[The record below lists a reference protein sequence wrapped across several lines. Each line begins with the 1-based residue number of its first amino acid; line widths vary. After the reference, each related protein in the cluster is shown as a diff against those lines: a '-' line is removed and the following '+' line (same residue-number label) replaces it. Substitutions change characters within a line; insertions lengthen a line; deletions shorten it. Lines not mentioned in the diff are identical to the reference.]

1 MKKRIISNLATL
13 LILSL
18 LTFLF
23 LQGCT
28 NEFMTN
34 QESTN
39 LPTLEE
45 YKEIGCEGFPELQ
58 KYDLIHTYRHKNLNI
73 SRGFSLTFEDHK
85 SKNEAD
91 EYMHQIF
98 EWASNHFE
106 VLGTVEMGA
115 DYKR

>member
-1 MKKRIISNLATL
+1 MTL
-13 LILSL
+13 
-18 LTFLF
+18 
-23 LQGCT
+23 
-28 NEFMTN
+28 EA
-34 QESTN
+34 STN

-58 KYDLIHTYRHKNLNI
+58 KYDLIQINRLKNLNI
-73 SRGFSLTFEDHK
+73 LKGFVYVFDDKKTDT
-85 SKNEAD
+85 EAD

-115 DYKR
+115 DYKNYFCEASKEEKNFIGETNTYKYIY